1 MEINSVPFFCTL
13 LFLFQERK
21 TEILQIS
28 NFLTIDLSK
37 TKNKKQTKTQEV
49 KTPKV

>member
-1 MEINSVPFFCTL
+1 MAINSVPFFCTL
-13 LFLFQERK
+13 LFLFQEHK

-37 TKNKKQTKTQEV
+37 KKQKQKNTRGQNS
-49 KTPKV
+49 